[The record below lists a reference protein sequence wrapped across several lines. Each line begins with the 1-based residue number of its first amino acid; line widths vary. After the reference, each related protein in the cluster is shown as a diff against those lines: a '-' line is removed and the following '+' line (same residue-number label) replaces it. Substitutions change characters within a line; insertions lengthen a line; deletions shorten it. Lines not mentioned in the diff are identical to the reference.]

1 MDRMTIKEI
10 LEATGGRL
18 LQGSEKT
25 PVKNLVIDSRKI
37 EAGDLFIPF
46 RGERTDGHRFLASAF
61 EAGAA
66 ACLTET
72 EQVQVPAGKPLVLI
86 GDSRKALQDI
96 GAYYRRRLSLTIVG
110 VTGSVGKT
118 STREMV
124 SRALSAGFRV
134 CATHGNYNGQLGV
147 PITLGQITEYSGKRA
162 DDAACQ
168 ITEHPGKRADDA
180 VCRITEHPE
189 KHAGNTSCRV
199 ETEKQ
204 AAVLEMGMSLPGEMG
219 IISRIARVN
228 VAVVTNIGISHIES
242 LGSRDRICQE
252 KLHITDG
259 MEPDGL
265 LVLNGD
271 DDMLRKYGPG
281 QPFRKVW
288 YGMGEDCDY
297 RAVDVCTEENRAV
310 FRIVRNGRKYPIRLN
325 VPGMHNVMNSLAAV
339 AVAHELGVPMEQ
351 AVEAVE
357 SFHGFSRRLE
367 FLEAGGLKL
376 IDDSYNAC
384 PDSMKA
390 ALQVLDSVECRGKR
404 IAVLADMWELGPDSP
419 KFHYETGVFGG
430 SLGIREYLMIG
441 ERAREIGR
449 GVEETCPDA
458 HVRYFMDNEAAAAVL
473 KEIAGPEDLILLKG
487 SNGMHLNEIVEELG
501 KK

>member
-1 MDRMTIKEI
+1 MDQMTIKEI

-37 EAGDLFIPF
+37 EAEDLFIPF
-46 RGERTDGHRFLASAF
+46 HGERTDGHRFLASAF

-72 EQVQVPAGKPLVLI
+72 EQVQVPAGKPLILI
-86 GDSRKALQDI
+86 KDSRKALQDI
-96 GAYYRRRLSLTIVG
+96 GSYYRKRLSLTIVG

-134 CATHGNYNGQLGV
+134 CGTHGNYNGQLGV
-147 PITLGQITEYSGKRA
+147 PITLSQITEYPEKRA
-162 DDAACQ
+162 GDISSRDAF
-168 ITEHPGKRADDA
+168 K
-180 VCRITEHPE
+180 
-189 KHAGNTSCRV
+189 
-199 ETEKQ
+199 KQ

-242 LGSRDRICQE
+242 LGTRDRICQE

-259 MEPDGL
+259 MGPDGL

-271 DDMLRKYGPG
+271 DDMLRKYGPE

-288 YGMGEDCDY
+288 YGMGETCDY
-297 RAVDVCTEENRAV
+297 RAADVRTEENRAV
-310 FRIVRNGRKYPIRLN
+310 FRIVWKDRQFPIRLN

-351 AVEAVE
+351 AIEAVE
-357 SFHGFSRRLE
+357 NFRGFSRRLE
-367 FLEAGGLKL
+367 FMEAGGLKL

-390 ALQVLDSVECRGKR
+390 ALQVLDSVECPGKK

-419 KFHYETGVFGG
+419 KFHYETGAFGG
-430 SLGIREYLMIG
+430 SLGIREFLMIG
-441 ERAREIGR
+441 ERAKEIGR

-458 HVRYFMDNEAAAAVL
+458 HVRYFIDNEAAAAAL
-473 KEIAGPEDLILLKG
+473 KEIAKPEDLILLKG
-487 SNGMHLNEIVEELG
+487 SNGMHLNEIVEKLG

>member
-1 MDRMTIKEI
+1 MDQMTIKEI

-25 PVKNLVIDSRKI
+25 PVRNLVIDSRKI

-86 GDSRKALQDI
+86 RDSRKALQDI
-96 GAYYRRRLSLTIVG
+96 GAYYRKRLSLTIVG

-147 PITLGQITEYSGKRA
+147 PITLA
-162 DDAACQ
+162 Q
-168 ITEHPGKRADDA
+168 ITEHLGKRAGDATCRITKYPGKRAGDA
-180 VCRITEHPE
+180 F
-189 KHAGNTSCRV
+189 CRV
-199 ETEKQ
+199 GTEDA

-219 IISRIARVN
+219 IISQIARVN

-259 MEPDGL
+259 MGPDGL

-271 DDMLRKYGPG
+271 DDMLRKYGSG
-281 QPFRKVW
+281 QPFSKVW

-297 RAVDVCTEENRAV
+297 RAADVHTEENRAV
-310 FRIVRNGRKYPIRLN
+310 FRIVWKDRQFPIRLN
-325 VPGMHNVMNSLAAV
+325 VPGTHNVMNSLAAV

-351 AVEAVE
+351 AIEAIE
-357 SFHGFSRRLE
+357 NFHGFSRRLE
-367 FLEAGGLKL
+367 FMEAGGLKL

-390 ALQVLDSVECRGKR
+390 ALQVLDSVECRGKK

-430 SLGIREYLMIG
+430 SLGIQEYLLIG

-458 HVRYFMDNEAAAAVL
+458 HVRYFMDNESAAEAL
-473 KEIAGPEDLILLKG
+473 KETAKPEDLILLKG
-487 SNGMHLNEIVEELG
+487 SNGMRLNEIAEKLG

>member
-1 MDRMTIKEI
+1 MDHMTIKEI

-18 LQGSEKT
+18 LQGNAET

-61 EAGAA
+61 ESGAA

-72 EQVQVPAGKPLVLI
+72 AKVQVPAGKPLVLI
-86 GDSRKALQDI
+86 RDSRQALQDI
-96 GAYYRRRLSLTIVG
+96 GAYYRKRLSLTIVG

-118 STREMV
+118 STREMIG
-124 SRALSAGFRV
+124 RALGAGFRV
-134 CATHGNYNGQLGV
+134 CGTHGNYNGQLGV
-147 PITLGQITEYSGKRA
+147 PITLAQITEY
-162 DDAACQ
+162 
-168 ITEHPGKRADDA
+168 PGK
-180 VCRITEHPE
+180 C
-189 KHAGNTSCRV
+189 AGDTFHRSGV
-199 ETEKQ
+199 EKQ

-219 IISRIARVN
+219 IISQIARVN
-228 VAVVTNIGISHIES
+228 AAVVTNIGISHIES
-242 LGSRDRICQE
+242 LGSRDRICEE

-259 MEPDGL
+259 MGPDGL

-271 DDMLRKYGPG
+271 DDMLRKYGPE

-288 YGMGEDCDY
+288 YGMGEACDY
-297 RAVDVCTEENRAV
+297 RAVDVRTEENRAV
-310 FRIVRNGRKYPIRLN
+310 FQIVWKDRQFPIRLN

-339 AVAHELGVPMEQ
+339 AVAHELGVPMEK

-357 SFHGFSRRLE
+357 HFHGFSRRLE
-367 FLEAGGLKL
+367 FIEAGGLKL

-390 ALQVLDSVECRGKR
+390 ALQVLDSVECKGKR

-419 KFHYETGVFGG
+419 KFHYETGAFGG
-430 SLGIREYLMIG
+430 SLRIQEYLFIG
-441 ERAREIGR
+441 ERAKEIGR
-449 GVEETCPDA
+449 GVEETCPKA
-458 HVRYFMDNEAAAAVL
+458 HVQYFMDNEMAAEVL
-473 KEIAGPEDLILLKG
+473 KKIAEPEDLILLKG
-487 SNGMHLNEIVEELG
+487 SNGMHLNEIVEMLRDR
-501 KK
+501 

>member
-1 MDRMTIKEI
+1 MDQMTIKEI

-18 LQGSEKT
+18 LQGSMET

-46 RGERTDGHRFLASAF
+46 RGERTDGHRFLTSAF
-61 EAGAA
+61 ESGAA

-86 GDSRKALQDI
+86 EDSRKALQDI
-96 GAYYRRRLSLTIVG
+96 GAYYRNRLSLTIVG

-124 SRALSAGFRV
+124 VRALSAGFRV
-134 CATHGNYNGQLGV
+134 CGTHGNYNGQLGV
-147 PITLGQITEYSGKRA
+147 PITLAQITEY
-162 DDAACQ
+162 
-168 ITEHPGKRADDA
+168 
-180 VCRITEHPE
+180 PE
-189 KHAGNTSCRV
+189 KQAKGAFCRNTGHSEKCV
-199 ETEKQ
+199 GGTSDQIGTERQ

-228 VAVVTNIGISHIES
+228 AAVVTNIGISHIES

-259 MEPDGL
+259 MGPEGL

-271 DDMLRKYGPG
+271 DDMLRKYGPE

-288 YGMGEDCDY
+288 YGTGEACDY
-297 RAVDVCTEENRAV
+297 RAAEIRTEENRAV
-310 FRIVRNGRKYPIRLN
+310 FQIVWKGRKLPIRLN

-339 AVAHELGVPMEQ
+339 AAAHELGVPMEQ
-351 AVEAVE
+351 AVKAIEG
-357 SFHGFSRRLE
+357 FHGFSRRLE
-367 FLEAGGLKL
+367 FMEAGGLRF

-390 ALQVLDSVECRGKR
+390 ALQVLDSVECPGKR

-430 SLGIREYLMIG
+430 SLGIQEYLIIG
-441 ERAREIGR
+441 ERAKEIGR
-449 GVEETCPDA
+449 GVEEACPKA
-458 HVRYFMDNEAAAAVL
+458 HVRYFMENKAAAEAL
-473 KEIAGPEDLILLKG
+473 QAIAGPEDLILLKG
-487 SNGMHLNEIVEELG
+487 SNGMHLNEIVELLQ
-501 KK
+501 

>member
-1 MDRMTIKEI
+1 MDQMTVKEI

-18 LQGSEKT
+18 LQGSMET

-37 EAGDLFIPF
+37 EEGDLFIPF
-46 RGERTDGHRFLASAF
+46 RGERTDGHRFLTSAF
-61 EAGAA
+61 ESGAA

-86 GDSRKALQDI
+86 EDSRKALQDI
-96 GAYYRRRLSLTIVG
+96 GAYYRNRLSLTIVG

-124 SRALSAGFRV
+124 VRALSAGFRV
-134 CATHGNYNGQLGV
+134 CGTHGNYNGQLGV
-147 PITLGQITEYSGKRA
+147 PITLAQITEY
-162 DDAACQ
+162 
-168 ITEHPGKRADDA
+168 P
-180 VCRITEHPE
+180 
-189 KHAGNTSCRV
+189 
-199 ETEKQ
+199 EKQ

-228 VAVVTNIGISHIES
+228 AAIVTNIGISHIES

-259 MEPDGL
+259 MGPEGL

-271 DDMLRKYGPG
+271 DDMLRKYGPE

-288 YGMGEDCDY
+288 YGTGEACDY
-297 RAVDVCTEENRAV
+297 RAAEIRTEENRAV
-310 FRIVRNGRKYPIRLN
+310 FQIVWKGRKLPIRLN

-351 AVEAVE
+351 AVKAIEG
-357 SFHGFSRRLE
+357 FHGFSRRLE
-367 FLEAGGLKL
+367 FMEAGGLRF

-390 ALQVLDSVECRGKR
+390 ALQVLDSVECPGKR

-430 SLGIREYLMIG
+430 SLGIQEYLIIG
-441 ERAREIGR
+441 ERAKEIGR
-449 GVEETCPDA
+449 GVEEACPKA
-458 HVRYFMDNEAAAAVL
+458 HVRYFMENKAAAEAL
-473 KEIAGPEDLILLKG
+473 QAIAGPEDLILLKG
-487 SNGMHLNEIVEELG
+487 SNGMHLNEIVELLQ
-501 KK
+501 

>member
-1 MDRMTIKEI
+1 MDQMTVKEI

-18 LQGSEKT
+18 LQGSMET

-46 RGERTDGHRFLASAF
+46 RGERTDGHRFLTSAF
-61 EAGAA
+61 ESGAA

-86 GDSRKALQDI
+86 EDSRKALQDI
-96 GAYYRRRLSLTIVG
+96 GAYYRNRLSLTIVG

-124 SRALSAGFRV
+124 VRALSAGFRV
-134 CATHGNYNGQLGV
+134 CGTHGNYNGQLGV
-147 PITLGQITEYSGKRA
+147 PITLAQISEY
-162 DDAACQ
+162 
-168 ITEHPGKRADDA
+168 P
-180 VCRITEHPE
+180 
-189 KHAGNTSCRV
+189 
-199 ETEKQ
+199 EKQ

-219 IISRIARVN
+219 MISRIARVN
-228 VAVVTNIGISHIES
+228 AAVVTNIGISHIES
-242 LGSRDRICQE
+242 LGSRDRICEE

-259 MEPDGL
+259 MGPEGL

-271 DDMLRKYGPG
+271 DDMLRKYGPE

-288 YGMGEDCDY
+288 YGTGEACDY
-297 RAVDVCTEENRAV
+297 RAAEIRTEENRAV
-310 FRIVRNGRKYPIRLN
+310 FQIVWKGRKLPIRLN
-325 VPGMHNVMNSLAAV
+325 VPGMHNVMNSLAAA

-351 AVEAVE
+351 AVKAIEG
-357 SFHGFSRRLE
+357 FHGFSRRLE
-367 FLEAGGLKL
+367 FMEAGGLRF

-390 ALQVLDSVECRGKR
+390 ALQVLDSVECQGKR

-419 KFHYETGVFGG
+419 EFHYETGVFGG
-430 SLGIREYLMIG
+430 SLGIQEYLIIG
-441 ERAREIGR
+441 ERAKEIGR
-449 GVEETCPDA
+449 GVEEACPKA
-458 HVRYFMDNEAAAAVL
+458 HVCYFTENKAAAEAL
-473 KEIAGPEDLILLKG
+473 QAIAGPEDLILLKG
-487 SNGMHLNEIVEELG
+487 SNGMHLNEIVELLQ
-501 KK
+501 

>member
-1 MDRMTIKEI
+1 MDQMTVKEI

-18 LQGSEKT
+18 LQGSMET

-37 EAGDLFIPF
+37 EEGDLFIPF
-46 RGERTDGHRFLASAF
+46 RGERTDGHRFLTSAF
-61 EAGAA
+61 ESGAA

-86 GDSRKALQDI
+86 EDSRKALQDI
-96 GAYYRRRLSLTIVG
+96 GAYYRNRLSLTIVG

-124 SRALSAGFRV
+124 VRALSAGFRV
-134 CATHGNYNGQLGV
+134 CGTHGNYNGQLGV
-147 PITLGQITEYSGKRA
+147 PITLAQITEY
-162 DDAACQ
+162 
-168 ITEHPGKRADDA
+168 P
-180 VCRITEHPE
+180 
-189 KHAGNTSCRV
+189 
-199 ETEKQ
+199 EKQ

-228 VAVVTNIGISHIES
+228 AAIVTNIGISHIES

-259 MEPDGL
+259 MGPEGL

-271 DDMLRKYGPG
+271 DDMLRKYGPE

-288 YGMGEDCDY
+288 YGTGEACDY
-297 RAVDVCTEENRAV
+297 RAAEIRTEENRAV
-310 FRIVRNGRKYPIRLN
+310 FQILWKGRKLPIRLN

-351 AVEAVE
+351 AVKAIEG
-357 SFHGFSRRLE
+357 FHGFSRRLE
-367 FLEAGGLKL
+367 FMEAGGLRF

-390 ALQVLDSVECRGKR
+390 ALQVLDSVECPGKR

-430 SLGIREYLMIG
+430 SLGIQEYLIIG
-441 ERAREIGR
+441 ERAKEIGR
-449 GVEETCPDA
+449 GVEEACPKA
-458 HVRYFMDNEAAAAVL
+458 HVRYFMENKAAAEAL
-473 KEIAGPEDLILLKG
+473 QAIAGPEDLILLKG
-487 SNGMHLNEIVEELG
+487 SNGMHLNEIVELLQ
-501 KK
+501 